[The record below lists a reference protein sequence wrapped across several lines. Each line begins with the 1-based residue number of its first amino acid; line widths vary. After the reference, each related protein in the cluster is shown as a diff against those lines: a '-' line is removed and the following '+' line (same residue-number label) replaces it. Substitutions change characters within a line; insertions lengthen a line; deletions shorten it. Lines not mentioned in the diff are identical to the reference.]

1 MSEIW
6 KSLAQNFEVRCD
18 EQTFCGFVSHLLLKS
33 MIIDLHRSLDSHL
46 AILRLLSCFGQMA
59 LTRSKGKDV
68 CKYESLKAMNTNTAK
83 FASWIVKIRKPEA
96 KPVIFMDKNHKEQ
109 QGSRSQCM
117 LSQW

>member
-1 MSEIW
+1 
-6 KSLAQNFEVRCD
+6 
-18 EQTFCGFVSHLLLKS
+18 
-33 MIIDLHRSLDSHL
+33 
-46 AILRLLSCFGQMA
+46 MA

-96 KPVIFMDKNHKEQ
+96 KLVIFVDKTGKEQ
-109 QGSRSQCM
+109 KGSRFQCV